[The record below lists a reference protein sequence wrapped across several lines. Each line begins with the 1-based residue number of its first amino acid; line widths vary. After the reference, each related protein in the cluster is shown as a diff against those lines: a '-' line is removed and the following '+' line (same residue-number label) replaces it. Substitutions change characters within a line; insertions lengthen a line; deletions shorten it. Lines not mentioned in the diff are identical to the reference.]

1 MAKQAPS
8 KHRKLSKYGSIFAS
22 NFLEIVEPWGLP
34 DGQYDRIRQRY
45 IRSDNGE
52 PAFTRDGLYA
62 TKGGNEITTHPSTN
76 VSGLVVTD
84 TDNG

>member
-8 KHRKLSKYGSIFAS
+8 KHPKPGRYGNIFAS
-22 NFLEIVEPWGLP
+22 NFLEGVEPWELP
-34 DGQYDRIRQRY
+34 DRHYDGIKQRY
-45 IRSDNGE
+45 IRSDNGK
-52 PAFTRDGLYA
+52 PAFTQDGLYA